1 MMSPSHVAA
10 GLAIAAPVAAYE
22 PAFGAAAAVGGA
34 VGGGLPDVD
43 LLVGEHRKTLH
54 YPVYGWL
61 PAVAAVAVAF
71 AVPTPLSVGFAVGCL
86 AFAVHSASDVLGAGE
101 ELRPWERTN
110 PYAVFC
116 HACGRWLRARYV
128 FRYDGSP
135 EDLGLTIAL
144 SVPAVV
150 VLSGAVRWV
159 AVGVVVVGAVYAA
172 VRKRVVRY
180 FEPIVE

>member
-1 MMSPSHVAA
+1 M
-10 GLAIAAPVAAYE
+10 
-22 PAFGAAAAVGGA
+22 
-34 VGGGLPDVD
+34 
-43 LLVGEHRKTLH
+43 
-54 YPVYGWL
+54 
-61 PAVAAVAVAF
+61 
-71 AVPTPLSVGFAVGCL
+71 
-86 AFAVHSASDVLGAGE
+86 
-101 ELRPWERTN
+101 
-110 PYAVFC
+110 
-116 HACGRWLRARYV
+116 